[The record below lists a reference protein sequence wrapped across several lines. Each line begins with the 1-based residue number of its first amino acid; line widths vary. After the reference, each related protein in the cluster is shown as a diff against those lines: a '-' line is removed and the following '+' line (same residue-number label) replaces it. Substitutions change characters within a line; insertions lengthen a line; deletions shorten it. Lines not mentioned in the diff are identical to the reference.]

1 MKRSLL
7 IITVAFVV
15 TFTAIFTI
23 RASADA
29 LAVVF
34 GVVLGV
40 VATVP
45 TTVLVTYVLTRPRLN
60 QQPSPVS
67 PLAQQPPVVVINAPD
82 KPAVSAPPVLP
93 ALTAPAQSRKWTVI
107 GDTETET

>member
-7 IITVAFVV
+7 IIIVAITV

-23 RASADA
+23 RASTDA
-29 LAVVF
+29 LAVVL

-40 VATVP
+40 AATLP
-45 TTVLVTYVLTRPRLN
+45 TTALVTYLLTRSRLN
-60 QQPSPVS
+60 QQVS
-67 PLAQQPPVVVINAPD
+67 HAPQQPPVVVINAPD
-82 KPAVSAPPVLP
+82 KPAVSTPQALP

-107 GDTETET
+107 GDADTDM